1 MALEGVDAND
11 TSLQERIGKE
21 LLTDRQYTYG
31 EVCFPNFLPMLDLVK
46 P

>member
-21 LLTDRQYTYG
+21 LLTDRTFTYG
-31 EVCFPNFLPMLDLVK
+31 EVNFPSFLPMLDFVK

>member
-31 EVCFPNFLPMLDLVK
+31 EVCFANFLPMLDLVK